1 MHRLLRF
8 SPFKKAREPDNHA
21 AKDSPTDSGSGE
33 TDRAMT
39 NGTDSHSPAHS
50 RTNGVTPM
58 SNIDVS
64 VMIKPLPRTSLNQ

>member
-8 SPFKKAREPDNHA
+8 SPFKKAREPGNHA

-39 NGTDSHSPAHS
+39 NGTDSHGPAHS

-64 VMIKPLPRTSLNQ
+64 VMIKPLPRTSINY